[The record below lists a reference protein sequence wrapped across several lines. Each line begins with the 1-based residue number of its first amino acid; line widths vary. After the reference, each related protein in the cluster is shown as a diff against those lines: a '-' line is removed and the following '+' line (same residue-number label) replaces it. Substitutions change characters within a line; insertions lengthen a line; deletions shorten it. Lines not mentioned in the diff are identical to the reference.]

1 MFGKKHSRKAE
12 IMEALKSK
20 SKKKGKKKV
29 KGKRKPPKKAKKKAL
44 SDEDYFEV

>member
-1 MFGKKHSRKAE
+1 MFGKKHNRKAE

-20 SKKKGKKKV
+20 SKKKGKRKV
-29 KGKRKPPKKAKKKAL
+29 KGKKKPPKKAKKRVM